1 MKVEKTRNIIFPSIN
16 MQYQKLS
23 QSYYPLLECLTQDHM
38 DFITSLEPHVLI
50 CILTSVSGGLTAR
63 EVLLKYCVIF
73 PHSTVPRPAGLSL
86 MMSILMNTISLE
98 DCRNQRSV
106 SGPLLGLIALDEK
119 YFSELRA
126 TLINSQPGSTQQVLE
141 QCFRN
146 LMKGVEQK
154 VSVKNR
160 GWFTQNVSVF

>member
-1 MKVEKTRNIIFPSIN
+1 MKLEKTRNIIFPSIN

-23 QSYYPLLECLTQDHM
+23 QSYYPLLECLTQDHV
-38 DFITSLEPHVLI
+38 DFITSLEPHV
-50 CILTSVSGGLTAR
+50 LTSVSGGLTAR
-63 EVLLKYCVIF
+63 EVLLQYCVIF
-73 PHSTVPRPAGLSL
+73 PHSTVPHPGGLSL
-86 MMSILMNTISLE
+86 MMSILTNTISLE

-106 SGPLLGLIALDEK
+106 SGPLLGLTALDGK

-146 LMKGVEQK
+146 RMKGVEQK